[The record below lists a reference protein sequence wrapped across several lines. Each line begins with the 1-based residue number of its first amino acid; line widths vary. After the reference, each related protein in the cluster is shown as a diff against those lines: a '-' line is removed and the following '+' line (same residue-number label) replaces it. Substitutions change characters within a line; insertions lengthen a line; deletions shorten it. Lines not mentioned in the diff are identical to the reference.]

1 MSDRDR
7 LLVAAAAI
15 GVIACALIWGVL
27 GVGLLTRDPE
37 RAAANYEIHRQTQRT
52 EHETDASVLAL
63 ADEACA
69 DSRTASA
76 DESQQHDKRDLCA
89 QYVAAAAARKAAN
102 YAQAQT
108 WIGVVGFGFV
118 VVGLWLNWAATVAA
132 TEANRQ
138 AREHF
143 DAERRAWVRVDAEIN
158 HIHGER
164 GQVGRVIF
172 VVQTENIGL
181 LHALDV
187 SVTTPEP
194 VEMWDEDEIEE
205 LRSQIADARAD
216 PPHEPGGTL
225 FPHEKGVHFQNV
237 QLALPPPDWGDMPF
251 MAYVWGWVS
260 YRLKPDGELHF
271 TPFSFNTLFWWS
283 DEGEG
288 EWRWTEPERRAVTV
302 PPD

>member
-7 LLVAAAAI
+7 LLFAAAAI
-15 GVIACALIWGVL
+15 GVITCALIWSVI

-37 RAAANYEIHRQTQRT
+37 RAAADHEIHRQTQRA

-69 DSRTASA
+69 DSRTTGA

-118 VVGLWLNWAATVAA
+118 VVGLWLNWVATVAA

-138 AREHF
+138 AREQF
-143 DAERRAWVRVDAEIN
+143 EAERRAWVRVTGDIS
-158 HIHGER
+158 HIFGER
-164 GQVGRVIF
+164 GKTGRILF

-181 LHALDV
+181 SPALDITA
-187 SVTTPEP
+187 TTPPPE
-194 VEMWDEDEIEE
+194 EIWDDEQIAE
-205 LRSQIADARAD
+205 LRRQIDAARTG
-216 PPHEPGGTL
+216 PPPEPGGTL
-225 FPHEKGVHFQNV
+225 FPNEDGVHYQNV
-237 QLALPPPDWGDMPF
+237 QVALPPPVWEDTPF
-251 MAYVWGWVS
+251 MAYVYGWVS
-260 YRLKPDGELHF
+260 YRLKPGGELHF
-271 TPFSFNTLFWWS
+271 TPFNFNILYWWS
-283 DEGEG
+283 EAEE
-288 EWRWTEPERRAVTV
+288 EWKWSEPERRPVSV
-302 PPD
+302 DPD